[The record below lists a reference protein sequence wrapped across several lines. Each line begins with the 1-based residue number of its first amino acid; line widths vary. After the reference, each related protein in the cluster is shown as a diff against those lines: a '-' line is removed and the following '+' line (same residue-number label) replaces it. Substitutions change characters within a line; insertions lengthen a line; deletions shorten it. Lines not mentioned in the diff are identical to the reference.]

1 LRCRLINVRTNRY
14 VVTYTPDQWPV
25 GFLTGYDDEAGGWA
39 LEHVVAFDQSPKTLL
54 ALVRLGLQEAWARGF
69 QYVTF
74 HVPKTFPHARQLTL
88 LGLRLGFEEYGHD
101 DRHEHYVCHRPPD
114 AEAGHAVD
122 TQAAGA
128 RAGG

>member
-1 LRCRLINVRTNRY
+1 

-39 LEHVVAFDQSPKTLL
+39 LEHVVSFTANAKDLL
-54 ALVRLGLQEAWARGF
+54 TLVRLGLREAWARGF

-74 HVPKTFPHARQLTL
+74 HIPKTFPHARQLGL
-88 LGLRLGFEEYGHD
+88 LGMRAGFEEYGQD
-101 DRHEHYVCHRPPD
+101 EGHEFYVCHRPPD
-114 AEAGHAVD
+114 ASARQALAPE
-122 TQAAGA
+122 AAGA

>member
-1 LRCRLINVRTNRY
+1 LTPISVRTNRY

-54 ALVRLGLQEAWARGF
+54 ALVRHGLEEAWARGF
-69 QYVTF
+69 EYVTF
-74 HVPKTFPHARQLTL
+74 HIPTAFPQARQLTL
-88 LGLRLGFEEYGHD
+88 LGLRLGFEEY
-101 DRHEHYVCHRPPD
+101 RHEGGYEYWVRHRPPAASARQALAPD
-114 AEAGHAVD
+114 
-122 TQAAGA
+122 AAGA